1 MKAKYKCPS
10 CVEMWNTEEE
20 AQRCCAVHT
29 KEYYERVSSEPP
41 PDIEYY
47 AKKAD
52 KGKLQHSLI
61 DPEFIRGLA
70 EVMTYGAEKYS
81 ADSWQEVEN
90 AKHRYT
96 DAMLRHINAWQR
108 GSKVDEESELHHLLH
123 ASVNAM
129 FLMFLE
135 RNVDDGKTL
144 KEHYKQMK
152 DNAKGYEEQ

>member
-1 MKAKYKCPS
+1 MSKLYKCPN
-10 CVEMWNTEEE
+10 CVELWHTELE
-20 AQRCCAVHT
+20 ALGCCAT
-29 KEYYERVSSEPP
+29 LTSEQDEYYGRVSSEPP

-90 AKHRYT
+90 AKQRYT

-108 GSKVDEESELHHLLH
+108 GSKVDEESELPHLLH

-129 FLMFLE
+129 FLMWLE
-135 RNVDDGKTL
+135 K
-144 KEHYKQMK
+144 
-152 DNAKGYEEQ
+152 